1 MDKWTAIKK
10 SDLLLEIYLSEQ
22 NMNNEE
28 LKLWNSIKIQPEV
41 WHCDDVI
48 EANFW
53 VVAKSNNDI
62 IWYID
67 IEEGFILS
75 DYKVEGEIFKY
86 KVSKQGLDI
95 IIQKLNA

>member
-10 SDLLLEIYLSEQ
+10 SDLLFEIYMSEQ

-28 LKLWNSIKIQPEV
+28 LKLWNSIKINPEV
-41 WHCDDVI
+41 WKCNDVI

-53 VVAKSNNDI
+53 VVAKNNNSI
-62 IWYID
+62 IWYND
-67 IEEGFILS
+67 IEEGYIFSAFKLKGEILS
-75 DYKVEGEIFKY
+75 YKA
-86 KVSKQGLDI
+86 SKQGLDI